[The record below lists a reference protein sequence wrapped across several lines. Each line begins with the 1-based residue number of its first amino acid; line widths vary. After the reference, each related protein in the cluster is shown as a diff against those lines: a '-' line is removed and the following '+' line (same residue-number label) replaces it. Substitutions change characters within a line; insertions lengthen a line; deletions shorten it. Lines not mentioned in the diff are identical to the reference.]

1 MNHELTLGETHIVP
15 KQEKQIRIQ
24 EYAVGIFN
32 TCSTR
37 SAIKK
42 AIKKGFIKVDDE
54 VVSTAKFISGG
65 ETITL
70 FQSEE
75 KKGIKALKLS
85 LEVVFEDDFLAIINK
100 PAGILVS
107 GNEFKTITN
116 ALVQNLQKSTE
127 TDAVKPQPTHRL
139 DYPTTGLLLIGKTS
153 SSIIALNRLFENK
166 EIQKKY
172 IAITLGKMK
181 SFGTID
187 FTIDEK
193 ESLSHFKVL
202 KTVTSER
209 FKFLNLVQL
218 VPKTGRRHQLRK
230 HLSAINNPILGD
242 KEYGIESLILNGKG
256 LYLHASSL
264 EFVHPFTKE
273 KINLISELPKKF
285 GKIFSE

>member
-1 MNHELTLGETHIVP
+1 MQIIETHIVP
-15 KQEKQIRIQ
+15 LQENKIRIQ

-32 TCSTR
+32 TCSTK

-54 VVSTAKFISGG
+54 VVSTAAFIYGR
-65 ETITL
+65 ETIAL

-75 KKGIKALKLS
+75 KKGLKELKLS
-85 LEVVFEDDFLAIINK
+85 LEVLFEDDFLAIINK

-107 GNEFKTITN
+107 GNEFKTIAN
-116 ALVQNLQKSTE
+116 ALVQNLQKSTQ
-127 TDAVKPQPTHRL
+127 TDATKPQPTHRL

-153 SSIIALNRLFENK
+153 SSIIALNKLFENK

-172 IAITLGKMK
+172 IAITIGKMK
-181 SFGTID
+181 PSGTID
-187 FTIDEK
+187 FPIDDK
-193 ESLSHFKVL
+193 EASSYYNVL
-202 KTVTSER
+202 KTVVSER

-230 HLSAINNPILGD
+230 HLSVIKNPILGD
-242 KEYGIESLILNGKG
+242 KEYGIENLILNGKG

-273 KINLISELPKKF
+273 KMTVTKESPKKF